1 MEEMEDLSDNSIS
14 RSSHSQNGMTMEA
27 VEYREDVGMPEE
39 IRILVEEFEAESLE
53 MRMKI
58 HRLPAS
64 LADMGDQFVIPM
76 ALAIGPYHHGL
87 PRLQGMEKVKRVA
100 AYTFTRDSGHS
111 YEEMYG
117 RVLAVA
123 DQARRL
129 YAAAAVSG
137 SPQEFA
143 DMMFHDACFLLQY
156 MKLCSLSEE
165 EKEYETYLS
174 PLERF
179 FLSNKACI
187 DNDIMLLENQL
198 PWLVIEALMTATEVD
213 VDAFIGNM
221 GNSMGVKSSSSNAFG
236 YINMA
241 PSDRPPHILGLLLLH
256 KQGQLINQLPGQ
268 LAVSATVSAVEL
280 EGIGIKLEHSETD
293 KFTDM
298 GVKRGAFSYKMFMSP
313 LNLDRTRATWLTN
326 MVAFEV
332 CTALPGSKNTED
344 TYMCSY
350 IAILAM
356 LMHRE
361 EDVHKLRSE
370 GFIHGELSDKQI
382 LQFFNQ
388 LAQQMTPGRRYFEI
402 LIDIEHCKFNRRLR
416 IMVHKFVSNNAK
428 AIAAVLSIIGVL
440 VGIFKALYS
449 LKQH

>member
-1 MEEMEDLSDNSIS
+1 M
-14 RSSHSQNGMTMEA
+14 A
-27 VEYREDVGMPEE
+27 C
-39 IRILVEEFEAESLE
+39 
-53 MRMKI
+53 
-58 HRLPAS
+58 PAS
-64 LADMGDQFVIPM
+64 
-76 ALAIGPYHHGL
+76 
-87 PRLQGMEKVKRVA
+87 RLQGMEKVKRVA

-129 YAAAAVSG
+129 YATDAVSG

-165 EKEYETYLS
+165 EKEYAIYLS

-179 FLSNKACI
+179 FLSHKACI

-221 GNSMGVKSSSSNAFG
+221 GNSMGCKSSSSDAFG

-256 KQGQLINQLPGQ
+256 KQGVLIRPPPGR
-268 LAVSATVSAVEL
+268 LEVSAAISAMEL
-280 EGIGIKLEHSETD
+280 EGIGIKLERSETG
-293 KFTDM
+293 KFSDM
-298 GVKRGAFSYKMFMSP
+298 GVRRSLYSDEVFLSP
-313 LNLDRTRATWLTN
+313 LNLDRTRASWLAN

-332 CTALPGSKNTED
+332 CTALPGSENT
-344 TYMCSY
+344 
-350 IAILAM
+350 
-356 LMHRE
+356 
-361 EDVHKLRSE
+361 
-370 GFIHGELSDKQI
+370 
-382 LQFFNQ
+382 FF
-388 LAQQMTPGRRYFEI
+388 
-402 LIDIEHCKFNRRLR
+402 
-416 IMVHKFVSNNAK
+416 
-428 AIAAVLSIIGVL
+428 
-440 VGIFKALYS
+440 
-449 LKQH
+449 